1 MSNLP
6 PLVVI
11 TGASSG
17 IGQALAEHYA
27 RAGWRLALIVRKE
40 AETKAWLSASGAS
53 ANSYQIHLADV
64 ADIEGM
70 LAVGKAILAAQ
81 GVPDVVIANAGIS
94 VGMDTAVRADLDVM
108 VRTLATPT
116 RVPDLRASIPSMN
129 G

>member
-40 AETKAWLSASGAS
+40 AETKTWLSASGAS

-81 GVPDVVIANAGIS
+81 GVVFAK
-94 VGMDTAVRADLDVM
+94 VRGAFVKLPA
-108 VRTLATPT
+108 RPGWPLCSS
-116 RVPDLRASIPSMN
+116 L
-129 G
+129 